1 MNGKLFKYLGL
12 PCALVMLGNTSALAE
27 GQVGIIT
34 EYNVSPLFA
43 KGVCIKLNP
52 PFPNT
57 DRSLVCVFKDNPFYK
72 EISDLLLEGFSSRK
86 TCNVY
91 SLVYRGNI
99 AVIDSAACFN

>member
-1 MNGKLFKYLGL
+1 MKAKLFKYLSL
-12 PCALVMLGNTSALAE
+12 PCALVMLGNTSVLAD
-27 GQVGIIT
+27 GQRGIIT

-43 KGVCIKLNP
+43 QGVCIKLNP

-57 DRSLVCVFKDNPFYK
+57 ERDLACVFKDNPSYK

-86 TCNVY
+86 TCTVY

-99 AVIDSAACFN
+99 AAIDSAACFN